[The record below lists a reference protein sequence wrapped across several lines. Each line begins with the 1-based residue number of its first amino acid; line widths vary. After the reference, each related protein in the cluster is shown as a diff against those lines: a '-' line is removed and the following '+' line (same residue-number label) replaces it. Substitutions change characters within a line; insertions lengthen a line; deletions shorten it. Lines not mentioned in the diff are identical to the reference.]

1 MSFFTNNQLPQQPVG
16 KNTPKDVFLE
26 NALFNLRLLKKDAQ
40 LFVERINLMENLILS
55 STQFSQGNIPNVNH
69 SSNLFVIMDVF

>member
-1 MSFFTNNQLPQQPVG
+1 MSFFTNNQVPQPPVQ
-16 KNTPKDVFLE
+16 KNSPKDVFLE

-55 STQFSQGNIPNVNH
+55 STQFSQNNALNINHPNNMFILI
-69 SSNLFVIMDVF
+69 NVF